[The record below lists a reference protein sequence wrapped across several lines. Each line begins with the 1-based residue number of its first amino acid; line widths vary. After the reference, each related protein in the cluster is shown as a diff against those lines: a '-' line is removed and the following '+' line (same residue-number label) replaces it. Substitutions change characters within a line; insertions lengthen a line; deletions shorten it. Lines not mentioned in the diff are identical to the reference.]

1 VIVGLGLVMV
11 LVVAVG
17 AAVIWRRVQT
27 VRDFLSLVPGFEE
40 AMGEI
45 GRVVDEA
52 GRGLTD
58 GGAVSAKFVS
68 DLRAG
73 RWHEAYQSTSR
84 RFRQRMDEG
93 SFKRFVKESPPMK
106 GPDPPI
112 KFFVL
117 LGVPS
122 VTVSGAESAPKG
134 EVRLLLVGEE
144 GALKVDRLALGER
157 TAP

>member
-1 VIVGLGLVMV
+1 LT
-11 LVVAVG
+11 VG
-17 AAVIWRRVQT
+17 AAVIWRRLQAA
-27 VRDFLSLVPGFEE
+27 RDFLSLVPGFQE
-40 AMGEI
+40 AMGGI
-45 GRVVDEA
+45 RRGVDEA
-52 GRGLTD
+52 GRGLAD

-84 RFRQRMDEG
+84 RFRQRMDAG
-93 SFKRFVKESPPMK
+93 SFKRFVKESPPIK
-106 GPDPPI
+106 GPVPPI
-112 KFFVL
+112 KFFLVF
-117 LGVPS
+117 GAPS

-134 EVRLLLVGEE
+134 GVWLLLVGEE